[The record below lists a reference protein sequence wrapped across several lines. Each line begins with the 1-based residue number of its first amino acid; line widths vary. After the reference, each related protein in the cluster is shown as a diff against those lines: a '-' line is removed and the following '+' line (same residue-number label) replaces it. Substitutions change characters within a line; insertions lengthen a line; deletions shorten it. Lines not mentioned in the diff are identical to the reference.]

1 MAVDVLTAVVEN
13 FILKHN
19 VYHDIES
26 FTYVFG
32 YAVIRHYA
40 SDPAVDPVAR
50 EELQE
55 IYREAFGHISVRE
68 ILTNRTGTTTDSHP
82 VGWLPCLFQVVP
94 DSKEDADTPP
104 SSKRVLRDWCT
115 KTFPAP
121 FLELFH
127 GIATMHHEA
136 SLGARPKLKKEEDLR
151 KKLEEIF
158 SYEQLGGLLNAA
170 IVALEQDDTA

>member
-1 MAVDVLTAVVEN
+1 MFMAVD
-13 FILKHN
+13 ILKAMGDN
-19 VYHDIES
+19 DILKQGVDHDIES

-32 YAVIRHYA
+32 YAIIRHYA

-68 ILTNRTGTTTDSHP
+68 ILTNRTGTTSDSHP

-94 DSKEDADTPP
+94 DSKEDADTSP
-104 SSKRVLRDWCT
+104 SSMTVFRDWCT

-136 SLGARPKLKKEEDLR
+136 SLSAQRATEIEGERRPQEEVGEDL
-151 KKLEEIF
+151 
-158 SYEQLGGLLNAA
+158 QL
-170 IVALEQDDTA
+170 